1 MDPHLPLVN
10 KVKEGGSMLEENM
23 KKWRETVYNEGI
35 KDGIEEGI
43 KEGIIETLINL
54 NLTKEKIIH
63 YLCKQYKY
71 STDEAEKDLIEYK
84 NSLKTAQKKHINL

>member
-1 MDPHLPLVN
+1 
-10 KVKEGGSMLEENM
+10 MLEENM
-23 KKWRETVYNEGI
+23 KKWREMVYNEG
-35 KDGIEEGI
+35 KNEGI
-43 KEGIIETLINL
+43 NKGINKGIIETLTDL
-54 NLTKEKIIH
+54 NFTKEKIIH